1 MAGLFGNSAFTLRQ
15 QSPTTWSF
23 SKETRFKPLKVPEE
37 SDFISPVSSLNQRST
52 SIGFGERW
60 KPRNPMGNDSP
71 PPGTYNL
78 PSTLNKDT
86 GPRIVRASLLPPVG
100 HRHLTP
106 GPGAYETMTCVGKNS
121 PKYSFRGRERLA
133 RGNDNPP
140 PNAYHP
146 NSTLTE
152 HGAFK
157 NIGFGYGNRVFLRA
171 HMNDTPGPGSY
182 NIESNFDK
190 IKKF

>member
-1 MAGLFGNSAFTLRQ
+1 MAAPFGNSAFTLRQ
-15 QSPTTWSF
+15 QNAKTWTF
-23 SKETRFKPLKVPEE
+23 SKEARFRSVKVTEE
-37 SDFISPVSSLNQRST
+37 SDFISPPSSLNPRST

-71 PPGTYNL
+71 PPGTYTL
-78 PSTLNKDT
+78 PSTFNKDL
-86 GPRIVRASLLPPVG
+86 GPRIVRASILPLVG
-100 HRHLTP
+100 MRHLTP
-106 GPGAYETMTCVGKNS
+106 GPGAYETGSPMGKNS
-121 PKYSFRGRERLA
+121 PKYSFRGRESMVKVS
-133 RGNDNPP
+133 DNPP

-152 HGAFK
+152 FGAFK
-157 NIGFGYGNRVFLRA
+157 NIGFGYGNRNFLRTQI
-171 HMNDTPGPGSY
+171 NDSPGPGSY